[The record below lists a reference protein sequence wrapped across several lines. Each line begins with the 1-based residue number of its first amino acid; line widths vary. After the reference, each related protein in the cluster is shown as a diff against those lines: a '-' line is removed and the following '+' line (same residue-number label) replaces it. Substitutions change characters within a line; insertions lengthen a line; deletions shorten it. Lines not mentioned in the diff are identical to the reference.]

1 MNVLEKIVCQYFGC
15 ESPIV
20 GAKMINFYEL
30 LPHGSYPAKAGLEAW
45 GFCKSFSFGDSLL
58 PNDYHGYDDTILW
71 ALVDDMV
78 EAENRDHVK
87 KFFCVQSC

>member
-1 MNVLEKIVCQYFGC
+1 MQMNVLEKIVCQYFGC

-45 GFCKSFSFGDSLL
+45 GFCMSFSFGDSLL
-58 PNDYHGYDDTILW
+58 PNDYHEYDDNHPMGTGRW
-71 ALVDDMV
+71 YGGS
-78 EAENRDHVK
+78 RK
-87 KFFCVQSC
+87 